1 MLELKPTDPPI
12 VSGRWR
18 FNALRVGA
26 LVIAAGAYATA
37 YGEAIVNAIDG
48 YGQGASRQP
57 FSWSGQVLAWTWLV
71 FAAIVCGAGTLVLR
85 DLTTRPWWTWPKW
98 TRRAPLSRS
107 TYLVCVSVYVLCA
120 YASVGIGWL
129 VESVVHPSS
138 AVDASTTPPRP
149 SLGAEILAGLRAG
162 FGEEVFVVAVP
173 IAALAMWLP
182 STRAGLIAA
191 LCVLVPMRLA
201 YHVYYGAGLWVSMA
215 LWAVVSAYMV
225 WRWRDYRLVIGFALA
240 HAAYNIC
247 EGYTV
252 AFWGLLG
259 VAAVCVIVLAVT
271 HRVRTGRW
279 ITMAA
284 PVRVPIP
291 VRV

>member
-48 YGQGASRQP
+48 YGQGASTQP

-71 FAAIVCGAGTLVLR
+71 IAAIVCGAGTLALR

-107 TYLVCVSVYVLCA
+107 TYLACVSVYVLSV
-120 YASVGIGWL
+120 YASIGIGWL

-252 AFWGLLG
+252 AFWVLLG
-259 VAAVCVIVLAVT
+259 VAAVSVIALAVT

-284 PVRVPIP
+284 PLRAPAP
-291 VRV
+291 VRA